1 LFDATLGLATNTT
14 NAGYS
19 IDNSFYYTFQVGALL
34 RVPIGPIAINAGP
47 YIEAGTG
54 NLFVST
60 PDGSSTLSQLNESF
74 FSGGIQVEIALN
86 LNRPQYLT
94 GAQ

>member
-1 LFDATLGLATNTT
+1 
-14 NAGYS
+14 
-19 IDNSFYYTFQVGALL
+19 L

-47 YIEAGTG
+47 YIETGTG
-54 NLFVST
+54 NLLVAAG
-60 PDGSSTLSQLNESF
+60 DGSSVLSQLNESF